1 MRPAM
6 KWRWSSRKTTSVGMA
21 HEFGEAALL
30 QFGHVGLSR
39 QHSDVAPEGLG
50 NSRDEVDA

>member
-1 MRPAM
+1 M